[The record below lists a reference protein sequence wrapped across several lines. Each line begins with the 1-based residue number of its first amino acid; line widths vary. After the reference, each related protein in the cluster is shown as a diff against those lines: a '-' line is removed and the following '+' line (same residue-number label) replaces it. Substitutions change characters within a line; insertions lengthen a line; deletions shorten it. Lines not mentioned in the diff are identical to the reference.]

1 MAKTRKY
8 QDSDKKQKP
17 IVKKPKQLAPDAKLR
32 KKPVYK
38 SFRLHKSI
46 KHSAPKLPSWWQL
59 LKKSSR
65 LLWAN
70 KKSILGFAIIY
81 GLLNLLFVRGLTSPF
96 DIENIEQVLSEA
108 LGGESAGLETGF
120 TAFGLLV
127 GASSAGS
134 EITRLYEFIFFI
146 LSSLALIWLYRQ
158 QQSGNSVTVKMAFYR
173 GMYPLVPFVLV
184 LMVVFLQAIPLIIG
198 NTLYTT
204 LISNDLLFGFTE
216 NMLAVLLLLL
226 SALLSL
232 YMMSSSLIA
241 LFIVTL
247 PEMTPIIA
255 LRQARELVRYRRFAV
270 LRKIGIISLVIIAV
284 VIVLVLPLIFIA
296 PTVAEWL
303 FFAIT
308 VFAVPISIGYLFS
321 LYRELL

>member
-1 MAKTRKY
+1 MTHSA
-8 QDSDKKQKP
+8 KKQTN
-17 IVKKPKQLAPDAKLR
+17 IVKKPKIIAADAKLR

-38 SFRLHKSI
+38 SFRLHSAI
-46 KHSAPKLPSWWQL
+46 KHSAPKLPTWWHL

-70 KKSILGFAIIY
+70 KKPVLGFAIMY

-96 DIENIEQVLSEA
+96 DIENIKEVLSST
-108 LGGESAGLETGF
+108 LGEESVTLETGF

-127 GASSAGS
+127 GASSAGD
-134 EITRLYEFIFFI
+134 EITRLYELIFFV
-146 LSSLALIWLYRQ
+146 LSVLALIWLYRQ
-158 QQSGNSVTVKMAFYR
+158 QQSGNRVTVKMAFYR

-184 LMVVFLQAIPLIIG
+184 LLVVLLQAVPLLIA
-198 NTLYTT
+198 NTLYATATT
-204 LISNDLLFGFTE
+204 NDLLFGFVE
-216 NMLAVLLLLL
+216 HMMALLLLL
-226 SALLSL
+226 LMALLSL
-232 YMMSSSLIA
+232 YMMSSSLVA

-247 PEMTPIIA
+247 PEMTPMIA

-270 LRKIGIISLVIIAV
+270 LRKIAILPLVVFGIV
-284 VIVLVLPLIFIA
+284 VVLVLPLIFIA
-296 PTVAEWL
+296 PMVAEWL

-308 VFAVPISIGYLFS
+308 VLAVPITIGYLFS